1 VAETSRHIAYDRL
14 VAYVLDPLDEAQSEA
29 IRAHLEICPSCRVT
43 ANRLGVVR
51 EQLRV
56 SESHK
61 PSPQALARAKAV
73 FGRQQ
78 LLWRERL
85 GRMLLGPEWYQWRLG
100 LTLLLLLALAIA
112 GARTVVDQSRTALPG
127 DRLYLV
133 RRIAEKF
140 DLATMFSDV
149 EQAKMHVTLIRTR
162 VKDLM
167 DLTVAGRYKDIPLA
181 VSDFRAEIDDT
192 TASFRA
198 VADYDQAHSI
208 MLVQQVEQSLNDGA
222 QSLATL
228 ALAGPAEARPIIR
241 SAVEAAVA
249 GKNIVRTQLPVV
261 ARTALDAAAPQ
272 LTLPPVAVTALAD
285 STWSA
290 TLAFSATQPLTSAST
305 GTLTMIA
312 SASSS
317 PTKGTHSWTATPRPS
332 PTAPI
337 SGALT
342 SIPEA
347 TLTPVA
353 TASATATGTPL
364 PTATDTAL
372 PTDTRTPPP
381 SKTLQPTPTVT
392 PWPTQT
398 ELLATTIT
406 ETPRPT
412 ATAAPSDTPLPTDT
426 NTSRPPDTPVPSDT
440 PGPTDTPIP
449 TDIRP
454 PTDTNE
460 PPPTNTHEPSPT
472 DTNVPTPNSTDVP
485 PATTTDV
492 VAALGTAELAR
503 VVSLTISEDGGG
515 GGPLESMA

>member
-1 VAETSRHIAYDRL
+1 VAETNRHIAYDRL
-14 VAYVLDPLDEAQSEA
+14 VAYVLDPLDEAQSA
-29 IRAHLEICPSCRVT
+29 PIRAHLEICPTCRAT
-43 ANRLGVVR
+43 ANRLGAVR

-85 GRMLLGPEWYQWRLG
+85 GWMLLGPAWYQWRVG
-100 LTLLLLLALAIA
+100 LTLLLLLAFAIA
-112 GARTVVDQSRTALPG
+112 GAWTVVDQSRTALPG

-133 RRIAEKF
+133 RRMAEKL
-140 DLATMFSDV
+140 DLATMFNDV
-149 EQAKMHVTLIRTR
+149 EQANMHVTLIRTR

-228 ALAGPAEARPIIR
+228 ALAGPAEARPMIR
-241 SAVEAAVA
+241 LAVEAAVA

-261 ARTALDAAAPQ
+261 ARTALDEAAPQ

-290 TLAFSATQPLTSAST
+290 TLAFSATQPLTSTST

-312 SASSS
+312 SASSA

-332 PTAPI
+332 PTAPV

-347 TLTPVA
+347 TLTPVSARSA
-353 TASATATGTPL
+353 TASGTPRLTPSSTGTPL

-381 SKTLQPTPTVT
+381 SKTPQPTPTVT
-392 PWPTQT
+392 PWPTDM
-398 ELLATTIT
+398 LAATDTR
-406 ETPRPT
+406 TPRPT

-426 NTSRPPDTPVPSDT
+426 NTSRSPDTPVLSDT
-440 PGPTDTPIP
+440 PGPTETPIP
-449 TDIRP
+449 TDKLP
-454 PTDTNE
+454 PTDTNVQM
-460 PPPTNTHEPSPT
+460 PA
-472 DTNVPTPNSTDVP
+472 STDVP

-492 VAALGTAELAR
+492 PLAISTAELAR
-503 VVSLTISEDGGG
+503 VVSLTISGGGGG
-515 GGPLESMA
+515 GGPLELVA